1 MGIAALVL
9 GIISII
15 SSLIPGCGFIIAL
28 LPALIGLILG
38 IVDVV
43 KKSKSGE
50 SKGVG
55 IAGIILTAIAIV
67 FSIIYNIIIVGA
79 IVGTAIDETMS
90 NSSYY
95 NSIYDSSYSYDYYNY

>member
-43 KKSKSGE
+43 KNQKVENQKE
-50 SKGVG
+50 QE
-55 IAGIILTAIAIV
+55 LQEL
-67 FSIIYNIIIVGA
+67 FLLH
-79 IVGTAIDETMS
+79 
-90 NSSYY
+90 
-95 NSIYDSSYSYDYYNY
+95 

>member
-50 SKGVG
+50 SKGAG
-55 IAGIILTAIAIV
+55 IAGIILTALALIISIV
-67 FSIIYNIIIVGA
+67 NLLFSAV
-79 IVGTAIDETMS
+79 IVGTAIGETTS